1 LGQRAEEVIDNSD
14 PPIFDSRMLFAGN
27 VFMAN
32 ETDKV
37 ERTTFDLGFPA
48 QRSAGSDEEQ

>member
-1 LGQRAEEVIDNSD
+1 
-14 PPIFDSRMLFAGN
+14 
-27 VFMAN
+27 MAN

-37 ERTTFDLGFPA
+37 ERTTFDLGSPA